1 MISRVNSREIFI
13 SPRRNIML
21 DSRYNIAT
29 PHKPGYRMVV
39 VGWDAPICS
48 FFFQVWEEDDQK
60 DEEPILW
67 GGDEP
72 REIPT
77 IEQLQKRVAPYVEIP
92 PEILEQIQ
100 RDYDQPWSPSPLQHQ
115 ARKFFKEHGGRSG
128 TQPDS
133 PSST

>member
-1 MISRVNSREIFI
+1 
-13 SPRRNIML
+13 ML

-29 PHKPGYRMVV
+29 PHKPDYKLVV
-39 VGWDAPICS
+39 VGWDAPTCS

-77 IEQLQKRVAPYVEIP
+77 VEQLQIRVAPYVEIP

-100 RDYDQPWSPSPLQHQ
+100 SDYDQPWSPSPLQQ
-115 ARKFFKEHGGRSG
+115 EARKFFEEHGGR
-128 TQPDS
+128 
-133 PSST
+133 